1 MADEEKELSQEE
13 LAKQWEEA
21 LKEQEQSQQTN
32 PDEELAKQWEQALQ
46 QQASTP
52 SDEDLAKQW
61 KEALKEQ
68 QPTSSEEELS
78 KQETPKE
85 EISTDIDEK
94 LKLLMD
100 IPLEISVEIGN
111 KLMSIDEILKISPNS
126 VVELNRYINQ
136 PIDIKVNG
144 KLIAKGQLY
153 TVEGNFGVKI
163 TEIITPEERLK
174 LIEEEM

>member
-21 LKEQEQSQQTN
+21 LKEQEQNQQTN

-61 KEALKEQ
+61 EEALKEQ
-68 QPTSSEEELS
+68 QPTSSKEELS